1 MEKLELENTWFER
14 CFNQGETLAVGKP
27 ISGIGELLVNQRP
40 RPQISSAHPGWK
52 SQGCETNIAFKL
64 VKVIHLL

>member
-27 ISGIGELLVNQRP
+27 ISGIGELWL
-40 RPQISSAHPGWK
+40 ISVPVLKSAQLIRVGK
-52 SQGCETNIAFKL
+52 ARV
-64 VKVIHLL
+64 VKPT